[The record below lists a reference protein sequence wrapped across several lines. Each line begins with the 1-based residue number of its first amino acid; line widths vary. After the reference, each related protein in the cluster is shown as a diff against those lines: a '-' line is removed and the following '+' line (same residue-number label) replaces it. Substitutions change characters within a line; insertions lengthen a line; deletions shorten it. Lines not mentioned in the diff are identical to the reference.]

1 MQMSTKA
8 CKARGCQDLVIPP
21 GEFGFRCRLTGL
33 VPRYN
38 PDGCPKDPRLT
49 AEALRTGK
57 TYRAKKPRKAGVFG
71 DLYNDRTILWRD
83 KTWIQYDG
91 PAVPDGRHY
100 PKISIEA
107 FLAWADREVQEEQ
120 R

>member
-8 CKARGCQDLVIPP
+8 CKARKCEDLIIPP
-21 GEFGFRCRLTGL
+21 GEFGFRCRITGL
-33 VPRYN
+33 VPRHN

-49 AEALRTGK
+49 DEDLQVGK
-57 TYRAKKPRKAGVFG
+57 TYRARKPRKAGTFG
-71 DLYNDRTILWRD
+71 NVYNDRTIIWRD
-83 KTWIQYDG
+83 KTLVQYDG